1 VGKKGGGLGT
11 TLVLALVIVVLG
23 IALGFGLA
31 RFGSSLPIVGPL
43 LGEKPPRTTT
53 GPVVVEGIKELDHLA
68 TVRWTESVPVT
79 RETGGDILERL
90 FSGEK
95 VIVIATGKVEAG
107 VDLGDIE
114 KDDVAV
120 DGDSV
125 TIDLPEPEILSVSLD
140 EGRTRVYD
148 RDFSPLNVRPDDDL
162 VEMAR
167 LRAVEKIEAAAREN
181 KILETAER
189 SAEDS
194 IRAFAATLG
203 FDEVRFR

>member
-1 VGKKGGGLGT
+1 MGRKGGGLGS

-23 IALGFGLA
+23 VALGVGLA
-31 RFGSSLPIVGPL
+31 RYGSTLPVVGAL

-53 GPVVVEGIKELDHLA
+53 GPVVIEGIKELDHLS

-79 RETGGDILERL
+79 RETGGDILDRL

-107 VDLGDIE
+107 VDLGDID
-114 KDDVAV
+114 KDDVGV
-120 DGDSV
+120 SGDNI
-125 TIDLPEPEILSVSLD
+125 TIDLPEPEILSASLD

-162 VEMAR
+162 VERAR
-167 LRAVEKIEAAAREN
+167 LRAVEKIEDAAREN